1 VIQEEEMRYV
11 HSVALAVFIAL
22 TAASTIAQDT
32 AKFLV
37 GRWEGQRQAEGR
49 VDNIALVFTS
59 TDKGLT
65 GEVFN
70 NGQLFDKMADIV
82 TGDDVVRFTVG
93 DLIFQGVIDRKA
105 VIMKLTANSQ
115 GRDLWTV
122 TVTKK
127 EKN

>member
-1 VIQEEEMRYV
+1 MRSI
-11 HSVALAVFIAL
+11 HSVALTVFIAL
-22 TAASTIAQDT
+22 VAATVIAQDT

-49 VDNIALVFTS
+49 VDNVALVFTA
-59 TDKGLT
+59 TDKGLA

-70 NGQLFDKMADIV
+70 NGQLFDKMGDIV
-82 TGDDVVRFTVG
+82 TSGDAVRFTVG
-93 DLIFQGVIDRKA
+93 DLILQGDIDRKA
-105 VIMKLTANSQ
+105 ATMKLTASSE
-115 GRDLWTV
+115 GRDLWTM

>member
-1 VIQEEEMRYV
+1 MRYV

-22 TAASTIAQDT
+22 SAASTIAQDT

-105 VIMKLTANSQ
+105 AIMKLTANSQ
-115 GRDLWTV
+115 GHDLWTV

>member
-1 VIQEEEMRYV
+1 MRYV

-93 DLIFQGVIDRKA
+93 DLIFQGAIDRKA
-105 VIMKLTANSQ
+105 AIMKLTANSQ

>member
-1 VIQEEEMRYV
+1 MRYV